1 MSDMNAQGNHDDE
14 PDYQAAFKRACA
26 DIGAIN
32 ALLGFDDHPGIDRI
46 LRAITELRLSSRTA
60 SIPEGLTAALT
71 RFDALMAS
79 VEGCTDGG
87 CVIRAP
93 KGMHTNGGCRCPRAE
108 HKMQRAMYAAKEL
121 RRAVAA
127 LSEQPAA
134 SASSADL
141 PEAVILAPFI
151 ESGAFARGAGR
162 AVEGVKVEGSDY
174 REEILSSV
182 RRLLGV
188 VPQSAGKT
196 SDAQTARAIEIADQ
210 SMVELLLS
218 HAVRFD
224 ALTPAFGLSAEDGT
238 EVETLEEADPAIQ
251 EAFEWLQSRSM
262 AELLEEASGACILLK
277 GHALEYLNV

>member
-32 ALLGFDDHPGIDRI
+32 ALLGFDDHPGIDRT
-46 LRAITELRLSSRTA
+46 LRAITELRLSSRTT

-71 RFDALMAS
+71 RYDALMAS

-93 KGMHTNGGCRCPRAE
+93 KGMHTNGGCRCTRAE

-121 RRAVAA
+121 RRGVAA
-127 LSEQPAA
+127 LSE
-134 SASSADL
+134 
-141 PEAVILAPFI
+141 LAPFI
-151 ESGAFARGAGR
+151 ESGAFARGTGG

-188 VPQSAGKT
+188 VPQPAGGT
-196 SDAQTARAIEIADQ
+196 NDAQAARAIEIADQ
-210 SMVELLLS
+210 SMIELLLC

-251 EAFEWLQSRSM
+251 EAFEWLQSRGM
-262 AELLEEASGACILLK
+262 AELLEETSGVCILLK

>member
-1 MSDMNAQGNHDDE
+1 M
-14 PDYQAAFKRACA
+14 
-26 DIGAIN
+26 GAIN
-32 ALLGFDDHPGIDRI
+32 ALLGFDDHPGIDCI
-46 LRAITELRLSSRTA
+46 LRAITDLYLARRIS

-71 RFDALMAS
+71 RYDALMAS
-79 VEGCTDGG
+79 VDGCTDGG

-93 KGMHTNGGCRCPRAE
+93 KGMHTNGGCRCTRAE
-108 HKMQRAMYAAKEL
+108 YKMQRAMYAAKEL

-151 ESGAFARGAGR
+151 ESGAFDRGAGG
-162 AVEGVKVEGSDY
+162 AVEGGKIKGSDY

-182 RRLLGV
+182 RKLFGV
-188 VPQSAGKT
+188 VQQPVGGT
-196 SDAQTARAIEIADQ
+196 SDAQAARAIEIADQ
-210 SMVELLLS
+210 SMIELLLS

-224 ALTPAFGLSAEDGT
+224 ALTPAFGLSTEDGT

-251 EAFEWLQSRSM
+251 EAFEWLQSRGM